1 MQRPRMNGDADRNTL
16 TVGQI
21 GNVECE
27 PKLASAV
34 SSRQRTRDR
43 SVRTMS
49 SYDRGR
55 AGFLTTWQNESVRAS
70 PLLYYLGFS
79 SDVRLREAVARR
91 LTDD

>member
-49 SYDRGR
+49 SYGQDSHRHSVL
-55 AGFLTTWQNESVRAS
+55 AGNACFRSS
-70 PLLYYLGFS
+70 CFS
-79 SDVRLREAVARR
+79 EPAQLRSRMRVNGSFNYF
-91 LTDD
+91 